1 MTSARFHP
9 LAAVTAVVFL
19 VAVLLPPISFGVPF
33 TFAALLAFLGLASP
47 FVVLLLAHIQICK
60 TWRRNLL
67 VVLLNVPLFLGW
79 QLAVVATWYLQ
90 AGLLGALVFGTVLSG
105 MAAAGLLLTRLIK
118 EPKPT
123 TESA

>member
-9 LAAVTAVVFL
+9 LGAVTAVVFL

-79 QLAVVATWYLQ
+79 QLAVVANWYLQ
-90 AGLLGALVFGTVLSG
+90 AGLLGALNLRHRSEWHGRCWPVFDAPHKG
-105 MAAAGLLLTRLIK
+105 AKAND
-118 EPKPT
+118 
-123 TESA
+123 